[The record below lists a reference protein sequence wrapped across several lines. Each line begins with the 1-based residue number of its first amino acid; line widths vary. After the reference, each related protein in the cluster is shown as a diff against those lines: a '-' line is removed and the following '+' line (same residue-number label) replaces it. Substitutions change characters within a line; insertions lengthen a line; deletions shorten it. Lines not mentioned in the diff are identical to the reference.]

1 MGPWIVVLAGGVGVV
16 AGVGLKQLLASRQ
29 LNDVE
34 AKLRAL
40 SESSA
45 RDLERIRKEAELN
58 ARQEIVKVREELE
71 ATAAERRRDLA
82 QMEERL
88 FQREANLDRKELVI
102 EKKET
107 SLEER
112 LMEAERQRTAL
123 AQEDVLLKR
132 LIEDERARLQ
142 AAAGMTAE
150 EARAQ
155 VLTKAEEDVRNDVA
169 AIIRR
174 RHEEAR
180 EDADRHAQKIIS
192 EAIQRCTLSHST
204 ESMTST
210 VSIPGEEMKGR
221 IIGRE
226 GRNIKALEAA
236 TGVTIVIDDTP
247 DAVVVSAFDP
257 VRREMAKRVLILLME
272 DGRIH
277 PARIEEVVAKVNDEM
292 AEVMREAG
300 EQALVKADVQGVSPE
315 VTRILGRLT
324 FRTSYTQNVLKH
336 SIEVA
341 HLMGV
346 MAAEMGLDTALARR
360 VGLFHDIGK
369 ALDHEIEGP
378 HAVIGG
384 DLLRQHGEL
393 PVVINGV
400 AGHHEDVPVET
411 IYALLASAADS
422 ISGSRLG
429 ARSETTQIYVKRL
442 EKLEQIACS
451 FPGVQKSYAIQAGRE
466 IRVIVEPSEMDDGK
480 SLLLARDVTQRIENE
495 LQYPG
500 QIRVV
505 VIRETRAVEYAK

>member
-1 MGPWIVVLAGGVGVV
+1 MVPVFAYGISWVIVNC
-16 AGVGLKQLLASRQ
+16 RP
-29 LNDVE
+29 LNSSYSQHQKVPPGT
-34 AKLRAL
+34 L
-40 SESSA
+40 SESA
-45 RDLERIRKEAELN
+45 LLAK
-58 ARQEIVKVREELE
+58 QEVVRVREELE
-71 ATAAERRRDLA
+71 VAASTRRRELT
-82 QMEERL
+82 QIEERL
-88 FQREANLDRKELVI
+88 FQREFNLDRKESVL
-102 EKKET
+102 EKKES
-107 SLEER
+107 SLELR
-112 LMEAERQRTAL
+112 LIEADRQRADLAEEDGAL
-123 AQEDVLLKR
+123 KK
-132 LIEDERARLQ
+132 LIEDERNRLQ
-142 AAAGMTAE
+142 SIAGITAE
-150 EARAQ
+150 EARKQ
-155 VLTKAEEDVRNDVA
+155 VLTRAEEEVRNEVGA
-169 AIIRR
+169 LIRR
-174 RHEEAR
+174 LHEEAR
-180 EDADRHAQKIIS
+180 EDADRLAQKVIS

-210 VSIPGEEMKGR
+210 VAIPGEEMKGR

-226 GRNIKALEAA
+226 GRNIKAIEAA

-257 VRREMAKRVLILLME
+257 VRREMAKRVLIQLME

-292 AEVMREAG
+292 AEVIREAG
-300 EQALVKADVQGVSPE
+300 ENALIKANVQGVPPE
-315 VTRILGRLT
+315 VVRTLGRLV

-341 HLMGV
+341 HLMGT
-346 MAAEMGLDTALARR
+346 MATEMGLDPAMARR

-384 DLLRQHGEL
+384 DLLRRHGESPL
-393 PVVINGV
+393 VINGV

-411 IYALLASAADS
+411 VYALLASAADA

-429 ARSETTQIYVKRL
+429 ARSETTQVYVKRL
-442 EKLEQIACS
+442 EKLEAIARS

-466 IRVIVEPSEMDDGK
+466 VRVIVEPGDLDDGQ
-480 SLLLARDVTQRIENE
+480 SLVLARDVTRKIEDE